1 MKVKD
6 IMTKDVIAVN
16 KDTSVKAVAEL
27 MAEKKIS
34 GVPVIDAKGRVEGIV
49 TESDIVYRDKRIH
62 IPTMIALFGSV
73 IYLESPAHLKD
84 ELTKVLGTRVEDIMT
99 KEVHTV
105 NEDTDVAD
113 AASMMVDKK
122 FDVLPVL
129 RDKEL
134 VGIIS
139 KADVIKSIAKE

>member
-6 IMTKDVIAVN
+6 IMTKDVVAVN

-34 GVPVIDAKGRVEGIV
+34 GVPVVDAKGRIEGIV
-49 TESDIVYRDKRIH
+49 TESDIVYRDKNIH

-84 ELTKVLGTRVEDIMT
+84 ELTKMLGARVEDIMT

-105 NEDTDVAD
+105 TEDTDVED

-122 FDVLPVL
+122 FDVLPVM

-139 KADVIKSIAKE
+139 KADIVKSIAKE